1 MSEADRY
8 FIKKGFSK
16 VIKQG
21 IEEFTDDDGNYIHFD
36 LVIERFTCNCYLS
49 AKELQAINKK
59 VEELRMDMSNK
70 TSDENVANEE
80 ITNNKNK
87 YTYIKEVAERIVNEY
102 REKYK
107 DEKFYPEPS
116 EQTCMA
122 YEILHLLAEREQML
136 KTINTVE
143 KEKGEWIKAYQEE
156 KDKQFN
162 ILINSIP
169 KQKIKDKIEELKRQ
183 RRELGFKTYLRKEDI
198 INDDRVIVCQ
208 IQVLQELLQEE
219 DK

>member
-1 MSEADRY
+1 
-8 FIKKGFSK
+8 
-16 VIKQG
+16 
-21 IEEFTDDDGNYIHFD
+21 
-36 LVIERFTCNCYLS
+36 
-49 AKELQAINKK
+49 
-59 VEELRMDMSNK
+59 MDMSNK

-143 KEKGEWIKAYQEE
+143 KENGEWIKAYQEE